1 MSDMLERL
9 QTRITLLR
17 KHHRPSM
24 TIAEI
29 SVLEG
34 AADDLEAAARY
45 IQALD
50 GVEDRLEVAAASDG
64 AASRRGALQDRRTE
78 PASKAR

>member
-1 MSDMLERL
+1 MSDILARL

-45 IQALD
+45 IQALE
-50 GVEDRLEVAAASDG
+50 GVEDRPEVAMASG
-64 AASRRGALQDRRTE
+64 AMASKRGALQDRRNE
-78 PASKAR
+78 PVSKAR

>member
-1 MSDMLERL
+1 MSDILARL

-17 KHHRPSM
+17 HHHRPSM

-29 SVLEG
+29 RVLEG

-45 IQALD
+45 IQALE
-50 GVEDRLEVAAASDG
+50 GVEDGLEVAAASDG
-64 AASRRGALQDRRTE
+64 VASTRGALQDRRTE
-78 PASKAR
+78 PVSKAR

>member
-1 MSDMLERL
+1 MSDILERL

-17 KHHRPSM
+17 KYHQTRM

-34 AADDLEAAARY
+34 AADDLEAAVRY
-45 IQALD
+45 IQALES
-50 GVEDRLEVAAASDG
+50 VEGGPEAAATADATTAQG
-64 AASRRGALQDRRTE
+64 ARQARQAE
-78 PASKAR
+78 PMTRAR